1 MIKKTIA
8 IYIFLSF
15 FCIQNTIVFC
25 MNSANQTESDCFTA
39 FKVACLLT
47 YLHEKPDCAFSLPA
61 PVYHFSKYSGSLQEY
76 LGVYN
81 GYHFTLFDV
90 KKNNQKRKPQ

>member
-8 IYIFLSF
+8 IHIFLSF
-15 FCIQNTIVFC
+15 LCIQNTIIFC
-25 MNSANQTESDCFTA
+25 MNSATQTGGDFFTT

-47 YLHEKPDCAFSLPA
+47 HLHEKPDCAFSLPA
-61 PVYHFSKYSGSLQEY
+61 PVYPFSKYSGSLQEY

-81 GYHFTLFDV
+81 GYCFTLFDV